1 MANPLDPNDL
11 VMEVTVPR
19 NLLFLGVAILLL
31 TACATPYGERG
42 FWGVGYDQ
50 TEIEPG
56 LYFLDY
62 TGDQYHSMAK
72 VVGYWH
78 RRARELC
85 PNGFQ
90 VMDRE
95 QGVGPGGA
103 AIAATGSGGAVAGL
117 FQYPRYTGYVRCTD
131 DASSV
136 LPASPH

>member
-1 MANPLDPNDL
+1 MRTLI
-11 VMEVTVPR
+11 TW
-19 NLLFLGVAILLL
+19 AIAGLL
-31 TACATPYGERG
+31 TTSLAACATPYGERG
-42 FWGVGYDQ
+42 LMGVGYDQ
-50 TEIEPG
+50 SEIEPG

-85 PNGFQ
+85 PDGFQ

-117 FQYPRYTGYVRCTD
+117 FQYPRYTGYIRCTD

>member
-1 MANPLDPNDL
+1 M
-11 VMEVTVPR
+11 R
-19 NLLFLGVAILLL
+19 LLSVIIAILLL
-31 TACATPYGERG
+31 TACATPYAERG
-42 FWGVGYDQ
+42 FWGVGYDE
-50 TEIEPG
+50 TELEPG

-85 PNGFQ
+85 PDGFQ